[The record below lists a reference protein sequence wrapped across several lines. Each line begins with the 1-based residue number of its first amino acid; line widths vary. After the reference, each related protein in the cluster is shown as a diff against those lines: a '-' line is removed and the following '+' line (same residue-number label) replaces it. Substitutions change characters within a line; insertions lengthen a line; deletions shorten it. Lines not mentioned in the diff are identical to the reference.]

1 MILHV
6 LVPSI
11 PKNPDSPTAARLD
24 LLREAADLRGID
36 LQIIDAKQCKMVLNG
51 KISVLIENEELKG
64 IDLLLSLPSYSTTD
78 SLVRATLLQ
87 QFELCGVRVVNSF
100 ASTMIAKNKITS
112 LQLLAKN
119 NVPIPKT
126 YAIHSSGHMNDMLE
140 DIGRFPV
147 IVKSVVGS
155 LGIGVAIIESK
166 RGLRSIADM
175 MIESN
180 NSHPLL
186 LQEYIKESSG
196 KDIRVFVVGNKIV
209 AAMDR
214 IAVTRGEFRSN
225 FSLGGKVKIA
235 ELTDKEKKMAIKA
248 TRVCGLDYAGVD
260 LIRSKEGTK
269 VLEINSN
276 PGFKGITEAAGAD
289 VAGEIIDYMVA
300 LVKKKKK
307 K

>member
-1 MILHV
+1 MKLNV
-6 LVPSI
+6 LVPSL
-11 PKNPDSPTAARLD
+11 PRNPDSPTAARIA
-24 LLREAADLRGID
+24 LLQEAAKIRDID
-36 LQIIDAKQCKMVLNG
+36 LQIIDAKECKMVLNG
-51 KISVLIENEELKG
+51 TISVLIKNETLKD
-64 IDLLLSLPSYSTTD
+64 IDLLLSLPSYSTSD

-100 ASTMIAKNKITS
+100 ASTMVAKNKITS

-119 NVPIPKT
+119 NISIPKT
-126 YAIHSSGHMNDMLE
+126 YAIHSSEHINDVLK
-140 DIGRFPV
+140 DVGRFPV
-147 IVKSVVGS
+147 IIKSVVGS

-166 RGLRSIADM
+166 RGLRSVADM

-196 KDIRVFVVGNKIV
+196 SDIRVFVVGDRVV

-225 FSLGGKVKIA
+225 FSLGGKVRVA
-235 ELTDKEKKMAIKA
+235 ELTDQEKNIAIQA

-276 PGFKGITEAAGAD
+276 PGFKGITQATGAD
-289 VAGEIIDYMVA
+289 VAGSILDYMVG
-300 LVKKKKK
+300 LKKNTT
-307 K
+307 

>member
-1 MILHV
+1 
-6 LVPSI
+6 
-11 PKNPDSPTAARLD
+11 
-24 LLREAADLRGID
+24 
-36 LQIIDAKQCKMVLNG
+36 
-51 KISVLIENEELKG
+51 
-64 IDLLLSLPSYSTTD
+64 
-78 SLVRATLLQ
+78 
-87 QFELCGVRVVNSF
+87 
-100 ASTMIAKNKITS
+100 
-112 LQLLAKN
+112 
-119 NVPIPKT
+119 
-126 YAIHSSGHMNDMLE
+126 
-140 DIGRFPV
+140 
-147 IVKSVVGS
+147 
-155 LGIGVAIIESK
+155 
-166 RGLRSIADM
+166 
-175 MIESN
+175 
-180 NSHPLL
+180 L

-235 ELTDKEKKMAIKA
+235 ELTDEEKKMAIKA

-276 PGFKGITEAAGAD
+276 PGFKGITEATGAD

-300 LVKKKKK
+300 LAKKKKK